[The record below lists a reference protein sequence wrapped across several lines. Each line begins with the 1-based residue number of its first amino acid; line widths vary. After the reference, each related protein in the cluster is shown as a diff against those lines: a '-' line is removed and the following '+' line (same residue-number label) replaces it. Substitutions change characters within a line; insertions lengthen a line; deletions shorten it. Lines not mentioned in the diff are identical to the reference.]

1 MLKSTENV
9 KSKYIEGFG
18 TRALC
23 NKAYIVRLLYQQ
35 VPYVRF
41 KNKKKKI
48 PENSKTANLNLLCA
62 ENNTEP
68 T

>member
-41 KNKKKKI
+41 KNKKKKSQKI
-48 PENSKTANLNLLCA
+48 LKQQT
-62 ENNTEP
+62 
-68 T
+68 